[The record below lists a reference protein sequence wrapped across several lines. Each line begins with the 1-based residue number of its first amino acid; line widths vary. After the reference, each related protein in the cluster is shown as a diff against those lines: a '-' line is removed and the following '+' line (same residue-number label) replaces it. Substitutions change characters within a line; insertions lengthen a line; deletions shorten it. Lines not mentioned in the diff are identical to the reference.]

1 MEKAQILIVEDEEIV
16 AVDLKIILERL
27 GYTIPAVV
35 ASGEEAL
42 NKIEEFKPDLVLMD
56 IVLQGDMDGIEA
68 ADRIH
73 SRFNIP
79 VVYASTF
86 IDEKRIKAVKKTEAF
101 GYILK
106 PFEPRE
112 LQVVIEMAL
121 YKHGLEKRL
130 RESEK
135 KYRFLFEETPNINL
149 IVGRDGM
156 IKDVNRAVTEKF
168 GYSKDKIIG
177 KNPMEFVV
185 PEQRQKVD
193 EILRRVFAGD
203 PTPEVEANVYAKDGS
218 IHTLLF
224 SPGEVVLYEGNQ
236 PVGVLFT
243 GIDITERKHQEKEL
257 KESEERCLN
266 LIESTHDMIQSL
278 KPDGTFEFVNLAWRK
293 TLGYSDKQIE
303 HLKIFDIIHPESLS
317 QCKKLFSRVTSG
329 ESVESIQAT
338 FLTKDGKKIC
348 VEGNAVPR
356 YLDGKIIGIQGFL
369 RDITDRMDAA
379 LASQQAEEALRQERD
394 FAESL
399 IETAQAIVLVLDK
412 KGRIVRFNKYMEEIS
427 GYRLEEVKGKE
438 WFTAFLPKR
447 DRSNIRKLF
456 QKAVADV
463 QTCGNINPIVT
474 KQGHEREIEWCDK
487 TLKDRDGNILG
498 LLTIGQDITER
509 KRADKALRKS
519 EEKYR
524 LLVENANE
532 IIAVVQDGVIKFVN
546 PKVQEITGYS
556 HDELIG
562 KKFLKF
568 VHPDDEEMV
577 AQYFQNRMQSK
588 KAPQTYN
595 LRIIAKGGNIRWLV
609 VNAVLISWEDKPATL
624 AFLSDITESKHTEKA
639 LKESEYKFKSLYSMV
654 RLMCDNVPD
663 LIWAKDLKKRFIFT
677 NKAICTKLL
686 NAKDTGEP
694 IGKTDMYFA
703 SRERKSHP
711 DDPQYHTFGEICRD
725 SDFVVMKSKKPE
737 RFDEFG
743 NVKGKFLFLDVHKAP
758 FWDEQGNMIGTV
770 GCGRDVSKE
779 KQLEEERKQVEEELI
794 KSGEVLRNLF
804 AHLQSVREEERTR
817 ISLEIHDELGQ
828 ALTALKM
835 DLYWLDNKLPPG
847 PDRKS
852 LRKKSQSMLKLLDK
866 TIQTVKRI
874 STDLRPGLLDDLG
887 LVAAIEWQA
896 DEFQKHT
903 GIECKLTVKPEDI
916 TIDQEM
922 ATAIFRIFQETLTNV
937 ARHAKATIVRT
948 TLKEADNRIILEVKD
963 NGIGITKEQIQDF
976 KSLGLIGIRERV
988 YPFKGNISIGGIAGK
1003 GTTVKVTI
1011 PLYK

>member
-16 AVDLKIILERL
+16 AFDLKRILERL

-42 NKIEEFKPDLVLMD
+42 NKIEEFKPELVLMD

-86 IDEKRIKAVKKTEAF
+86 VDEKRIKAVKKTEAF

-130 RESEK
+130 RESEE

-149 IVGRDGM
+149 IVGTDGM
-156 IKDVNRAVTEKF
+156 IKDVNKAVTEKF
-168 GYSKDKIIG
+168 GYSKDEIIG
-177 KNPMEFVV
+177 KNPIKFIV

-193 EILRRVFAGD
+193 EILRQAFAGD
-203 PTPEVEANVYAKDGS
+203 PTPEVEANIYAKDGS

-224 SPGEVVLYEGNQ
+224 SPGEVVLYEGDQ

-243 GIDITERKHQEKEL
+243 GIDITERKYQEKEL
-257 KESEERCLN
+257 KESEERCRN

-278 KPDGTFEFVNLAWRK
+278 KLDGTFEFVNLAWRK

-317 QCKKLFSRVTSG
+317 QCKKFFSRVTSG
-329 ESVESIQAT
+329 ESLESIQAT
-338 FLTKDGKKIC
+338 FLTKDGKKIF

-356 YLDGKIIGIQGFL
+356 YSDGKIIGIQSFL
-369 RDITDRMDAA
+369 RDITDRKNAA
-379 LASQQAEEALRQERD
+379 LASLQAEEALRQERD

-438 WFTAFLPKR
+438 WFTTFLPKH
-447 DRSNIRKLF
+447 DRTNIIKLF
-456 QKAVADV
+456 QKAVANV
-463 QTCGNINPIVT
+463 RTRGNINPILT
-474 KQGHEREIEWCDK
+474 KQGHEREIEWYDK
-487 TLKDRDGNILG
+487 TLKDRKGNIIG
-498 LLTIGQDITER
+498 LLAIGQDITER
-509 KRADKALRKS
+509 KLADEALRKS
-519 EEKYR
+519 EEEYR

-532 IIAVVQDGVIKFVN
+532 MIAVAQDGIIRFVN

-556 HDELIG
+556 PDELID

-568 VHPDDEEMV
+568 VHPDDEEMA
-577 AQYFQNRMQSK
+577 AQYFQDRVQGK
-588 KAPQTYN
+588 RAPQTYN

-609 VNAVLISWEDKPATL
+609 VNAILSSWEDKPAIL
-624 AFLSDITESKHTEKA
+624 AFLSDITESKHTQEA

-677 NKAICTKLL
+677 NKAMCTKLL
-686 NAKDTGEP
+686 NVKDTDEP

-703 SRERKSHP
+703 ERERKAHP
-711 DDPQYHTFGEICRD
+711 KNPHHHTFGEICRD
-725 SDFVVMKSKKPE
+725 SDSVVMKSRKPE

-743 NVKGKFLFLDVHKAP
+743 NVKGQFLFLDVHKAP

-779 KQLEEERKQVEEELI
+779 KQLEEERKRVDEELI
-794 KSGEVLRNLF
+794 KSREVLRDLYS
-804 AHLQSVREEERTR
+804 HLQSVREEERTR
-817 ISLEIHDELGQ
+817 ISREIHDELGQ
-828 ALTALKM
+828 SLTALKM
-835 DLYWLDNKLPPG
+835 DLYWLDNKLLPNH
-847 PDRKS
+847 KS
-852 LRKKSQSMLKLLDK
+852 LHKKSQSMLKLLDK

-916 TIDQEM
+916 TIDQEI

-948 TLKEADNRIILEVKD
+948 TLKEADHKIILEVKD
-963 NGIGITKEQIQDF
+963 NGIGITKEQIHDF
-976 KSLGLIGIRERV
+976 KSLGLIGIRERI
-988 YPFKGNISIGGIAGK
+988 YPLKGNVSIGGIAGK

-1011 PLYK
+1011 PR